1 MGRGDLYSDENCFL
15 TPFATELNL
24 LFYVSADAVVGQYIE
39 IGQKIEDS

>member
-15 TPFATELNL
+15 TPYATKFDL
-24 LFYVSADAVVGQYIE
+24 LYHVSAGAIVGQCIK